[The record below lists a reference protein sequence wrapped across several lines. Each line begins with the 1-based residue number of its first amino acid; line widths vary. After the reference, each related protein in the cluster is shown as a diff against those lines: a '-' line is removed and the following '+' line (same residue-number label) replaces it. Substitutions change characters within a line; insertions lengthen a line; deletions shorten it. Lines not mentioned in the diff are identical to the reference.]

1 MNTNAVAPIFELH
14 QVCKRY
20 GAVTV
25 LNQVSMQFAAGQ
37 RYAMLG
43 PNGSGKTTLL
53 RVLAGRVAVDSGEAC
68 CQGVSFKGS
77 TPRSRPDIRY
87 LTQHFSCYVDLTIRE
102 NLEFSASMRG
112 VIEPTSAIERV
123 LDELDLRAA
132 QTRLAGALSGGVK
145 QRLMLACILLGNPQ
159 VLLLDEPTAA
169 LDRESRRQLWQIL
182 DFRRSSTTTVVMT
195 THLDS
200 DAAHCDVATHL
211 QGGRVV
217 PQDLSR

>member
-1 MNTNAVAPIFELH
+1 VTTISIAPTFDLH
-14 QVCKRY
+14 RVCKRF
-20 GAVTV
+20 GPVGV

-37 RYAMLG
+37 RYALLG

-53 RVLAGRVAVDSGEAC
+53 RVLAGRVAVDSGEAR
-68 CQGVSFKGS
+68 CQGVSFKIS

-102 NLEFSASMRG
+102 NLEFSASLRG
-112 VIEPTSAIERV
+112 VVEPSSAIERV
-123 LDELDLRAA
+123 LDELDLREVQA
-132 QTRLAGALSGGVK
+132 RLAGALSGGVK
-145 QRLMLACILLGNPQ
+145 QRLMLATVLIGNPQ
-159 VLLLDEPTAA
+159 ILLLDEPTAA

-182 DFRRSSTTTVVMT
+182 DHRRSSVTTVVMT

-200 DAAHCDVATHL
+200 DAAYCDVTAHL

-217 PQDLSR
+217 PQDLPR